1 MVFIPMWL
9 SLKLVNSSA
18 NKYTFSIDN
27 IKLKKVAYVRII
39 PELEDIRT
47 QANFSFNIG
56 IEKRAIELSPKQ
68 TEKRIE
74 NILKR
79 IVKNRGSKKIPK
91 NSWITSPKKKK
102 NIKNSWKTIILF
114 S

>member
-1 MVFIPMWL
+1 MTELNFQKMEMSRPLTIG
-9 SLKLVNSSA
+9 

-74 NILKR
+74 KTNKTLETLNKISSSLGKV
-79 IVKNRGSKKIPK
+79 VKTTKAAC
-91 NSWITSPKKKK
+91 
-102 NIKNSWKTIILF
+102 L
-114 S
+114 